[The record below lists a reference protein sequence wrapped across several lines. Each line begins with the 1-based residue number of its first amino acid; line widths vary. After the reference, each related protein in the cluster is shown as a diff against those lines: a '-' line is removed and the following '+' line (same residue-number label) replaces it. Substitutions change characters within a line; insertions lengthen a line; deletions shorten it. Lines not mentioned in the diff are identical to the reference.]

1 MGRSSRL
8 LQVFKKKIDKKR
20 IHKKPWESNNPMAKT
35 MRVIEVRLE
44 SVKSKECQPSNVV
57 EKGN

>member
-1 MGRSSRL
+1 
-8 LQVFKKKIDKKR
+8 
-20 IHKKPWESNNPMAKT
+20 MAKT
-35 MRVIEVRLE
+35 IRVIEVRLE